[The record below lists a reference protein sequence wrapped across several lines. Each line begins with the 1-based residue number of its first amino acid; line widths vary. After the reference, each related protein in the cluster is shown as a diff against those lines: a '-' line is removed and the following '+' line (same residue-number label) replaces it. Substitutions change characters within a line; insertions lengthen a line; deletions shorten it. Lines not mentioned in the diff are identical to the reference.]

1 MVRHVNFW
9 NVLQNVNVAQRL
21 LRYVHAVSGRWHLV
35 EQKENELRLAL
46 RPYVTAGI
54 ALVGAGVI
62 AVTPVTAPPPEIHTQ
77 EVQLS
82 ATAIDNPIDVFSP
95 VFVRVDTLVQQAIQ
109 SQIDNPFPVVNG
121 LIGKVSAD
129 GQHLG
134 AIATVVGQQV
144 FSVASNFP
152 GAMGK
157 AAQRAAAG
165 DFTGAV
171 GEFTP
176 VFTGPMFQLL
186 AQWPAIPAYVRQQFV
201 VVGQLV
207 SEVMGV
213 SWSITMGQAL
223 RVFTVVNAV
232 AGALD
237 ELADA
242 IPAGDPGRAVNAVQH
257 GIANTADAVL
267 SIAGGVRVHLDRSRG
282 RIRGIL
288 NPPPPATDAPVGT
301 AAVPGATT
309 LSLPVAPAQESVGE
323 ASAATTVS
331 TTIPAVAGASESE
344 VTTTDSVATAPR
356 TNRPLVRDSL
366 MATPGKGGLKN
377 EASRPAAK
385 LVAEAS
391 EKISAT
397 VAKID
402 QGVKKAFA
410 KPEKKAAAESEGAG
424 TGSAGA
430 SGDTD

>member
-1 MVRHVNFW
+1 M
-9 NVLQNVNVAQRL
+9 
-21 LRYVHAVSGRWHLV
+21 
-35 EQKENELRLAL
+35 RLAL

-77 EVQLS
+77 AVQLS
-82 ATAIDNPIDVFSP
+82 ATAIDNPIDVFTP
-95 VFVRVDTLVQQAIQ
+95 VVEKVDTLVQQAIQ
-109 SQIDNPFPVVNG
+109 SQLDNPFPVVNG

-144 FSVASNFP
+144 FTVAANFP
-152 GAMGK
+152 VAMGK
-157 AAQRAAAG
+157 AAQRAATG

-176 VFTGPMFQLL
+176 VFTGPMFQILG
-186 AQWPAIPAYVRQQFV
+186 QWPLVPAYARQQFV

-207 SEVMGV
+207 SEAMGV

-257 GIANTADAVL
+257 GIANTASAVL
-267 SIAGGVRVHLDRSRG
+267 NIAGGVRVHLDRSRG
-282 RIRGIL
+282 RIRDIL
-288 NPPPPATDAPVGT
+288 NPPPPATDAPVGA
-301 AAVPGATT
+301 AAVAGATT
-309 LSLPVAPAQESVGE
+309 LSLPVAPTQESAGE
-323 ASAATTVS
+323 A
-331 TTIPAVAGASESE
+331 PAVAGASESE
-344 VTTTDSVATAPR
+344 VTTTESVTTAPR
-356 TNRPLVRDSL
+356 TNKPLVRDSL

-377 EASRPAAK
+377 GASGPTAK
-385 LVAEAS
+385 LVSEVS

-397 VAKID
+397 VDKID
-402 QGVKKAFA
+402 RDVKKAFA
-410 KPEKKAAAESEGAG
+410 KPEKKASAAESDGGSA
-424 TGSAGA
+424 GSAGA

>member
-1 MVRHVNFW
+1 M
-9 NVLQNVNVAQRL
+9 
-21 LRYVHAVSGRWHLV
+21 
-35 EQKENELRLAL
+35 RLAL

-77 EVQLS
+77 AVQLS
-82 ATAIDNPIDVFSP
+82 ATAIDSPIDVFTP
-95 VFVRVDTLVQQAIQ
+95 VVEKVDTLVQQAIQ
-109 SQIDNPFPVVNG
+109 SQLDNPFPVVNG

-144 FSVASNFP
+144 FTVAANFP
-152 GAMGK
+152 VALGK
-157 AAQRAAAG
+157 AAQRAATG

-176 VFTGPMFQLL
+176 VFTGPMFQILG
-186 AQWPAIPAYVRQQFV
+186 QWPLVPAYVRQQFV

-257 GIANTADAVL
+257 GIANTASAVL
-267 SIAGGVRVHLDRSRG
+267 NIAGGVRVHLDRSRG
-282 RIRGIL
+282 RIRDIL

-301 AAVPGATT
+301 AAVAGATT
-309 LSLPVAPAQESVGE
+309 LSLPVAPTQESAGE
-323 ASAATTVS
+323 A
-331 TTIPAVAGASESE
+331 PAVARASKFE
-344 VTTTDSVATAPR
+344 VTTTESVTTAPR
-356 TNRPLVRDSL
+356 TNKPLVRDSL
-366 MATPGKGGLKN
+366 MATPGEGGLKN
-377 EASRPAAK
+377 GASGPTAK
-385 LVAEAS
+385 LVSEVS

-397 VAKID
+397 VDKID
-402 QGVKKAFA
+402 RDVKKAFA
-410 KPEKKAAAESEGAG
+410 KPEKKASAAESDGGSA
-424 TGSAGA
+424 GSAGA

>member
-1 MVRHVNFW
+1 M
-9 NVLQNVNVAQRL
+9 
-21 LRYVHAVSGRWHLV
+21 
-35 EQKENELRLAL
+35 
-46 RPYVTAGI
+46 
-54 ALVGAGVI
+54 VGAGVI

-77 EVQLS
+77 AVQLS
-82 ATAIDNPIDVFSP
+82 ATAIDNPIDVFGP
-95 VFVRVDTLVQQAIQ
+95 VVEKVDTLVQQAIQ
-109 SQIDNPFPVVNG
+109 SQLDNPFPVVNG

-144 FSVASNFP
+144 FTVAANFP
-152 GAMGK
+152 VAMGK
-157 AAQRAAAG
+157 AAQRAATG

-176 VFTGPMFQLL
+176 VFTGPMFQILG
-186 AQWPAIPAYVRQQFV
+186 QWPLVPAYVRQQFV

-257 GIANTADAVL
+257 GIANTASAVL
-267 SIAGGVRVHLDRSRG
+267 NIAGGVRVHLDRSRG
-282 RIRGIL
+282 RIRDIL

-301 AAVPGATT
+301 AAVAGATT
-309 LSLPVAPAQESVGE
+309 LSLPVAPAQESAGE
-323 ASAATTVS
+323 A
-331 TTIPAVAGASESE
+331 PAVAGASESE
-344 VTTTDSVATAPR
+344 VTTTESVTTAPR
-356 TNRPLVRDSL
+356 TNKPLVRDSL

-377 EASRPAAK
+377 GASGPTAK
-385 LVAEAS
+385 LVSEVS

-397 VAKID
+397 VDKID
-402 QGVKKAFA
+402 RDVKKAFA
-410 KPEKKAAAESEGAG
+410 KPEKKASAAESDGGSA
-424 TGSAGA
+424 GSAGA